1 MPITVR
7 PLPSLLPN
15 DPKSHHIGNPP
26 TGFRNPWPS
35 FTETH
40 HGLLS
45 VLKVRF
51 AKDRPAFVPVP
62 SDRSELAPV
71 HKIDFAAL
79 QSASDPVFMKVT
91 WIGHASFLIQTT
103 CPSPA
108 PTIPTTS
115 PRTPTLPPPP
125 TPTTTTVSPAPS
137 PAPSNSNRLPPS
149 GQSRTRGINILCD
162 PVFSDR
168 TSPISW
174 LGPKRYTPPPCS
186 LSELLDHIEIDVVL
200 ISHNHYDHADAATLK
215 TIWARRKQ
223 NVRFIAGLHNA
234 RWLVSACGI
243 DRECIIELDW
253 WDRVE
258 IEVDFDIDINQPPA
272 ASASAEPGQ
281 RQEAT
286 AAVGGVQSETSPS
299 NPGKGNETATT
310 SPEAIPRTQPK
321 TDNNT
326 TPSSMEARN
335 SNLDSAR
342 ARARVQITCT
352 PTQHFSSR
360 SVFDRNHDLWCSYA
374 IEDCSTSLPSG
385 QHRGP
390 KIYFAGDTAY
400 RTVGVTTTIS
410 SEAKDEVKDRDRDQ
424 TPACPA
430 FKQIGNLLGPF
441 DLALLPIGL
450 CQPREFMSNVHADA
464 WDSVQI
470 HKDVR
475 ARKSIGMHWGTV
487 RGGLSAQYEDVRD
500 PPRHWR
506 RAAEEAGLTWG
517 RDVALMDVGETVLVR
532 GERKEGDG

>member
-1 MPITVR
+1 MPTTVR

-15 DPKSHHIGNPP
+15 DPKSHHIGSPP

-51 AKDRPAFVPVP
+51 AKDRPAFIPVP
-62 SDRSELAPV
+62 SDRSELVPV
-71 HKIDFAAL
+71 HKIDFTAL
-79 QSASDPVFMKVT
+79 QSDPDPGFMKVT

-103 CPSPA
+103 
-108 PTIPTTS
+108 T
-115 PRTPTLPPPP
+115 PP
-125 TPTTTTVSPAPS
+125 TPSTTTTTLPS
-137 PAPSNSNRLPPS
+137 SSNSNRLLPS
-149 GQSRTRGINILCD
+149 GQPRVRGINILCD

-186 LSELLDHIEIDVVL
+186 LSELLDHIEVDIVL

-258 IEVDFDIDINQPPA
+258 IEVDFDIDIDINQPPA
-272 ASASAEPGQ
+272 TSAATKPGQ
-281 RQEAT
+281 IQEAT

-299 NPGKGNETATT
+299 NPGKSNETAPAA
-310 SPEAIPRTQPK
+310 PEAIPRTQPK
-321 TDNNT
+321 ADNNT
-326 TPSSMEARN
+326 TPSSVEARN

-342 ARARVQITCT
+342 ARAKVQITCT

-400 RTVGVTTTIS
+400 RTVGVTTIIS

-430 FKQIGNLLGPF
+430 FKQIGDLLGPF

-517 RDVALMDVGETVLVR
+517 RDVALMDVGETVVVR
-532 GERKEGDG
+532 SERNGGRIE